1 MVREG
6 GASHNPHFYCLL
18 TGFPATQAALSGI
31 ALTVVSH
38 REDDGK
44 MISQMDGIHCKE
56 CQPPAGKTMA
66 MTGERGRAMTA
77 EQKQEVGG
85 GRAAWGDFHLAS
97 C

>member
-6 GASHNPHFYCLL
+6 RASHNPHFYCLL

-44 MISQMDGIHCKE
+44 MISPMDGIYCKE
-56 CQPPAGKTMA
+56 CQPAGKTMA
-66 MTGERGRAMTA
+66 MTGERGRAMPA
-77 EQKQEVGG
+77 EQEQS
-85 GRAAWGDFHLAS
+85 RS
-97 C
+97 RR